1 MPLDL
6 KNEELGGTVGNHFHV
21 DMVLERTFSEIVS
34 DNAYPKFAVET
45 EFVESNQIEEKARN
59 DSNIMRRT
67 QTEQFNKASDD
78 KEIEN
83 RSICVAEEKRISA
96 RDERISFQP
105 KECDIDIIRLSEDCE
120 TDILR
125 PTNTQVL
132 VENEINDIA
141 ATLIKG
147 DEAEEKGEINNQRTP
162 LKADTVSDISS
173 QIPKLSVVLNVGIKE
188 KDNIIAEEEGADSS
202 LVNGDEHVPEG
213 QDLRENIRNDS
224 EESKS
229 LNDYVDT
236 VTALEVSTQF
246 KPIKVMIDLER
257 HNMDVSVLS
266 QQPEADVKLEKE
278 PHTEK
283 RTVEATPPVK
293 ATRRDTHIPVSDEP
307 GGNTSQVDPPEDIP
321 KSLSPQPTDYH
332 ANSLQK
338 IKAQILVEEQSSS
351 EIYANSM
358 LSERSPETKNTQD
371 TFSITTTEEKGL
383 VSKASFD
390 LLVANEDTKA
400 EHAKENEERT
410 IIQVVVVPSTV
421 TETEA
426 GKKKQASGSD
436 ITILPHPDDYS
447 SDLLY
452 KLKVKILAEGN
463 IENDISAKKSMI

>member
-1 MPLDL
+1 
-6 KNEELGGTVGNHFHV
+6 
-21 DMVLERTFSEIVS
+21 MV
-34 DNAYPKFAVET
+34 
-45 EFVESNQIEEKARN
+45 
-59 DSNIMRRT
+59 
-67 QTEQFNKASDD
+67 
-78 KEIEN
+78 
-83 RSICVAEEKRISA
+83 
-96 RDERISFQP
+96 
-105 KECDIDIIRLSEDCE
+105 
-120 TDILR
+120 
-125 PTNTQVL
+125 
-132 VENEINDIA
+132 
-141 ATLIKG
+141 
-147 DEAEEKGEINNQRTP
+147 
-162 LKADTVSDISS
+162 
-173 QIPKLSVVLNVGIKE
+173 NVGIKE

-213 QDLRENIRNDS
+213 QDLRENIRNNS

-229 LNDYVDT
+229 LNDYEDT

-400 EHAKENEERT
+400 KHAKENEERT